1 MQPREDA
8 LRFGIMICAILTCLA
23 LLAQP
28 GNVPAPSVT
37 DPHTAAD
44 AALDAIVAK
53 CVDCHGPQLRR
64 PKGKFGYITDL
75 ARVAANE
82 EYVIPGSPVESEFWL
97 TIDAG
102 EMPPDDAD
110 SGPLTTAEKDAIYT
124 WIKLG
129 AVTPTKA
136 APQSL
141 TPETAQPTTPSA
153 PTSGTV
159 PASAKPGPTNT
170 DVPNASAP
178 KHKQTVLDKAAVL
191 LGRLHVL
198 IIHFPIG
205 LLVAA
210 AMLECF
216 WLIRRVPAQLQTTR
230 TLLWIGSAAAVVAA
244 GLGWIHALDGYP
256 GPLSNPLTT
265 TGIHRW
271 LGSAAGILAPLI
283 AIIAEVDIQRNR
295 RSTAVRILIILTAA
309 LVGAAAHFGGMLTY
323 GDDYFAL

>member
-1 MQPREDA
+1 
-8 LRFGIMICAILTCLA
+8 MICAILTCLA
-23 LLAQP
+23 LFAQP
-28 GNVPAPSVT
+28 GTTSTAPAA
-37 DPHTAAD
+37 DAHIAAD
-44 AALDAIVAK
+44 AAFDAIVAK
-53 CVDCHGPQLRR
+53 CADCHGPQLRR

-75 ARVAANE
+75 ARVAANA
-82 EYVIPGSPVESEFWL
+82 EYVIPGSPEESEFWL

-110 SGPLTTAEKDAIYT
+110 SGPLTAAEKDAIYT

-129 AVTPTKA
+129 AA
-136 APQSL
+136 APSKSPPATQS
-141 TPETAQPTTPSA
+141 AVQPTTPTAS
-153 PTSGTV
+153 PSDPV
-159 PASAKPGPTNT
+159 PASAKPGPTST
-170 DVPNASAP
+170 DVPTTNPP
-178 KHKQTVLDKAAVL
+178 KHKQTILDKAALL

-216 WLIRRVPAQLQTTR
+216 WFIRRMPAQLQTTR
-230 TLLWIGSAAAVVAA
+230 TLLWIGSAAALIAA
-244 GLGWIHALDGYP
+244 GLGWIHALDGYS

-283 AIIAEVDIQRNR
+283 AIIAEVDIQRQR

>member
-1 MQPREDA
+1 
-8 LRFGIMICAILTCLA
+8 MICAILTCLA
-23 LLAQP
+23 IYAQP
-28 GNVPAPSVT
+28 GPSSAT
-37 DPHTAAD
+37 TTADPHIAAD

-53 CVDCHGPQLRR
+53 CADCHGPQLRR

-82 EYVIPGSPVESEFWL
+82 SYIIPGAPDESEFWL
-97 TIDAG
+97 TIDTG
-102 EMPPDDAD
+102 EMPPDDAK
-110 SGPLTTAEKDAIYT
+110 SGPLTAAEKEAIFT

-129 AVTPTKA
+129 AATPTKSAPQA
-136 APQSL
+136 APPAEPAPANSK
-141 TPETAQPTTPSA
+141 PA
-153 PTSGTV
+153 PTQIDSST
-159 PASAKPGPTNT
+159 P
-170 DVPNASAP
+170 SAP
-178 KHKQTVLDKAAVL
+178 KHKQTILDKAALL

-216 WLIRRVPAQLQTTR
+216 WFIRRMPAQLQTTR
-230 TLLWIGSAAAVVAA
+230 TLLWLGSAAAILAA

-256 GPLSNPLTT
+256 GPLSNPFTT

-295 RSTAVRILIILTAA
+295 RSTAIRILIILTAA

-323 GDDYFAL
+323 GEDYFSL